1 MSPRLADDGS
11 RRVETG
17 VICVTAACACV
28 RPPRMRLVSF
38 AVPRDVQ
45 APHCASC
52 APCTCQFA
60 RHCPTTKH
68 TGSCPSR
75 TRTAPVPSP
84 SGTRRWPRILRD
96 SITTSR
102 RGSTPSPGIS
112 LKPSRSAAVTRPPA
126 CSRATSISVYLSTN
140 RPQSYPLSCFGTWGC
155 AMRSTPR
162 TSRSRKCTQLR
173 LPPMGSPALR
183 RSTYSCSRWEAM
195 RSVTLAA
202 LCRPR
207 ESMTMK
213 HGASS
218 SPMAP
223 RGACLSSAA
232 MSADRLLVSCMWYSR
247 LNSRRIDL
255 SLPYR

>member
-126 CSRATSISVYLSTN
+126 CSRATSISVYLSTKQPRRMSRGPPHRYEARRVGKGPG
-140 RPQSYPLSCFGTWGC
+140 RP
-155 AMRSTPR
+155 PR
-162 TSRSRKCTQLR
+162 APVPANAQPPAADRK
-173 LPPMGSPALR
+173 
-183 RSTYSCSRWEAM
+183 
-195 RSVTLAA
+195 
-202 LCRPR
+202 
-207 ESMTMK
+207 
-213 HGASS
+213 
-218 SPMAP
+218 P
-223 RGACLSSAA
+223 RGS
-232 MSADRLLVSCMWYSR
+232 WSR
-247 LNSRRIDL
+247 ALHG
-255 SLPYR
+255 P